1 MELPGM
7 GFSGWDGELFPQN
20 FPKVWFWKSMQAMET
35 FNNPGAKMSW
45 CSQLARDAQN
55 GNKIKGFIGEIT
67 HQYN

>member
-1 MELPGM
+1 
-7 GFSGWDGELFPQN
+7 
-20 FPKVWFWKSMQAMET
+20 MQAMET